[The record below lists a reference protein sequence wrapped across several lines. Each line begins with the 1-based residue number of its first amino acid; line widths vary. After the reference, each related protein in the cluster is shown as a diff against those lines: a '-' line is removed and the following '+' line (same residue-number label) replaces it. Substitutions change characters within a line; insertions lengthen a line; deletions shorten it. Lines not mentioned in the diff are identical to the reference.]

1 MHPPEYLQA
10 PSVELFDR
18 FWQAARGTVRLIT
31 IAPELPGAL
40 ELITHAASLGVR
52 VSLGH
57 SDATAVQAR
66 AGIDAGGVSAT
77 HTYNA
82 MRGLEHRE
90 PGMLGVV
97 LDDQDLYAEI
107 IADGKHVDPVAVRIF
122 WREKGAARAILITD
136 GLSATGMPEGHYTL
150 GGFDVEVKDGVG
162 WHNGIVAGSVLT
174 MDRAVRNFADF
185 TARAALYSRASRLR
199 KSRCNDRICKQ
210 PRSHRARPPCR
221 RHRLLAAR
229 TARRHLHR
237 GPLRARAMTQR
248 TAIIIGAGPAGLT
261 AALELLRR
269 GGKTPEG
276 APAICPIVL
285 EADDSIGGIS
295 RTIRY
300 KGNRMDIGGHR
311 FFSKSDRVMQWWLD
325 LMPIADEGAGHAV
338 ISYQN
343 RHRSLKALHVHT
355 QPDADPELVML
366 VRPRRSRIYFLRRFF
381 DYPITLTADTL
392 SKLGL
397 ARTAQ
402 VGLSYI
408 KSRLHQRRP
417 EKSLEDFLINRFGR
431 QLYLT
436 FFKSYTEKV
445 WGVRCD
451 QISAEW
457 GAQRIKGLSLTR
469 AVTHFLKRAFTA
481 RSKDADLAQKHT
493 ETSLIEQ
500 FLYPMHGPG
509 QLWEHVA
516 DLIRQQGGEVL
527 TGWRVDR
534 METDGAHRVVAVE
547 AQNKN
552 GERRR
557 FAADYCFST
566 MPVVELVRALDQPA
580 PANVREVVDGL
591 MYRDFITVGLLLDR
605 LLVTEP
611 DGSPLKDTWI
621 YVQEPD
627 VLLGRLQIF
636 NNWSPHMVAD
646 PSKVWIGLEYFCY
659 ETDELWR
666 MPDDEIIRFATR
678 ELAKIGIIDAADVRD
693 GHVVRVPKTYPAY
706 FGTYDRFGEIREWL
720 DPFENLF
727 LVGRNGMHKYNNQD
741 HSMLT
746 AMTAVDNILAGIT
759 DKSTLWEINTE
770 QDYHEE
776 K

>member
-1 MHPPEYLQA
+1 
-10 PSVELFDR
+10 
-18 FWQAARGTVRLIT
+18 
-31 IAPELPGAL
+31 
-40 ELITHAASLGVR
+40 
-52 VSLGH
+52 
-57 SDATAVQAR
+57 
-66 AGIDAGGVSAT
+66 
-77 HTYNA
+77 
-82 MRGLEHRE
+82 
-90 PGMLGVV
+90 
-97 LDDQDLYAEI
+97 
-107 IADGKHVDPVAVRIF
+107 
-122 WREKGAARAILITD
+122 
-136 GLSATGMPEGHYTL
+136 
-150 GGFDVEVKDGVG
+150 
-162 WHNGIVAGSVLT
+162 
-174 MDRAVRNFADF
+174 
-185 TARAALYSRASRLR
+185 
-199 KSRCNDRICKQ
+199 
-210 PRSHRARPPCR
+210 
-221 RHRLLAAR
+221 
-229 TARRHLHR
+229 
-237 GPLRARAMTQR
+237 MTQR

-269 GGKTPEG
+269 SGKTPEG
-276 APAICPIVL
+276 APAIRPIVL
-285 EADDSIGGIS
+285 EADDAIGGIS
-295 RTIRY
+295 RTIYY

-343 RHRSLKALHVHT
+343 RHRSLKTLHVHT
-355 QPDADPELVML
+355 EPEADPELVML

-397 ARTAQ
+397 RRTLQ
-402 VGLSYI
+402 VGMSYI

-469 AVTHFLKRAFTA
+469 AVTHFLKRAITVRPKA
-481 RSKDADLAQKHT
+481 ADLAQKHT

-509 QLWEHVA
+509 QLWEQVA
-516 DLIRQQGGEVL
+516 DLIREQGGEVL

-534 METDGAHRVVAVE
+534 IETDGARRIVAVE
-547 AQNKN
+547 AQDK
-552 GERRR
+552 GSERRR
-557 FAADYCFST
+557 VAADYCFST

-580 PANVREVVDGL
+580 PANVREVIDGL
-591 MYRDFITVGLLLDR
+591 MYRDFITVGLLVDR

-646 PSKVWIGLEYFCY
+646 PSKFWIGLEYFCY
-659 ETDELWR
+659 QTDQFWQMKDE
-666 MPDDEIIRFATR
+666 EIIQFATQ
-678 ELAKIGIIDAADVRD
+678 ELAKIRIINATDVRD

-706 FGTYDRFGEIREWL
+706 FGTYDRFGEARAWL
-720 DPFENLF
+720 DRFENLF

-759 DKSTLWEINTE
+759 DKSALWEINTE